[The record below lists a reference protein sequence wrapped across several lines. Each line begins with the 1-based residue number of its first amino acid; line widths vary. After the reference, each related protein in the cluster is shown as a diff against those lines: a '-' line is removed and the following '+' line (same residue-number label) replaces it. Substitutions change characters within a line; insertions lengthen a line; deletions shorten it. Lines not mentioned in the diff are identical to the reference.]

1 MRLAILGEDLVQL
14 RIRLIAVSGA
24 SLLRHLD
31 TTIGHKGTLQ
41 GLVSLQT
48 DHSLQIL
55 QILADVARL
64 MGSNAGHDLRVHIQN
79 AALGALFFLQALQHA
94 PQLVGSI
101 RGSCQE
107 TLITIIGLVV
117 LLDEVSY
124 IDFLFPEGTVKAI
137 PLFKIDHRITSY
149 SICLLN
155 MKTNDWHS

>member
-1 MRLAILGEDLVQL
+1 
-14 RIRLIAVSGA
+14 
-24 SLLRHLD
+24 
-31 TTIGHKGTLQ
+31 
-41 GLVSLQT
+41 
-48 DHSLQIL
+48 
-55 QILADVARL
+55 

-79 AALGALFFLQALQHA
+79 TALGALFFLQALQHA